1 MAVAARYINRELL
14 LVLVSVTAV
23 LLTVTIGGRFISY
36 LQDAALGKYAADS
49 IFQILYFRLPGFLQL
64 LMPFA
69 WSLALLLTLGR
80 LHAESEFV
88 VLRGGGV
95 GPGRLLR
102 WLMLP
107 ALAVTA
113 VVGCFSLYLAPDFDR
128 QLTEF
133 LDQQK
138 ENAEFT
144 LVTPGV
150 FHIYYRGQRV
160 TYADAISAAGDSLEG
175 VFLAEMGNDSRPM
188 TVRAEKGGQRVDEQ
202 TGTRYMVLTNGH
214 RYLGEAGSSDYQV
227 VSFGRLQQR
236 LEEGRRQ
243 RPQGIETI
251 ATPLLIE
258 RGDPEAL
265 AELHFRLALPLV
277 VLIGGLVSIGVART
291 KPRDGRF
298 ARLVPGIALFVAYYA
313 AIVFNRNAISD
324 EQLPAELGMWLV
336 HATFLAIGVT
346 LLRSSSKPASA

>member
-49 IFQILYFRLPGFLQL
+49 IFKILYFRLPGFLQL

-102 WLMLP
+102 WLALP
-107 ALAVTA
+107 ALLVAA
-113 VVGCFSLYLAPDFDR
+113 VVGYFSLYLAPEFDHR
-128 QLTEF
+128 LTEF
-133 LDQQK
+133 LDEQA
-138 ENAEFT
+138 ENSEFS
-144 LVTPGV
+144 LLTPGV

-175 VFLAEMGNDSRPM
+175 VFLAEMGNDAAPM
-188 TVRAEKGGQRVDEQ
+188 TVRAETGGQRVDKV
-202 TGTRYMVLTNGH
+202 TGTRYLVLTDGH
-214 RYLGEAGSSDYQV
+214 RYLGEAGRADYQV

-236 LEEGRRQ
+236 LEDGLRQ
-243 RPQGIETI
+243 RQPGIETI
-251 ATPLLIE
+251 ATPVLRA

-277 VLIGGLVSIGVART
+277 VLVGGLVSVGVART

-298 ARLVPGIALFVAYYA
+298 ARLVPGLGLFVAYYA

-324 EQLPAELGMWLV
+324 GQLPAEFGMWLV
-336 HATFLAIGVT
+336 HAVFLVTGVV
-346 LLRSSSKPASA
+346 LLKSSNHPASA